1 MPRKGRGDTE
11 IPSTIERS
19 DKHAQAI
26 WTKTHDSAVET
37 YGEDGEAAHRVAFA
51 SLKHSY
57 RKDGDH
63 WVRKARRGPSDPHDA
78 KGYEQIKREGDRR
91 GQTAGGY
98 VAGMEKTKDELYAEA
113 KKLDVK
119 GRSSMN
125 KEELAEAIQAA
136 R

>member
-11 IPSTIERS
+11 IPSTIKRS
-19 DKHAQAI
+19 DKQAQST
-26 WTKTHDSAVET
+26 WKKTHDSAVET

-51 SLKHSY
+51 ALKHSY
-57 RKDGDH
+57 RKEGDH
-63 WVRKARRGPSDPHDA
+63 WERKARKGPSDAQAA
-78 KGYEQIKREGDRR
+78 KSYREIKREGDPRR
-91 GQTAGGY
+91 THGGH
-98 VAGMEKTKDELYAEA
+98 VAGLHKTKDELYAEA